1 LLTWFMLAGGILM
14 LIPQRLTGRLQ
25 FAVLDVLRVPIRS
38 GRMIGLWAQATAS
51 TGQVVSQEDYDALLQ
66 QNRQLLNQAS
76 NLEAAVSQQRQ
87 QIEQLSGFR
96 QDRAWDQMAFLAADI
111 LTRVDAYH
119 LDINLGGAE
128 GLSKGLLVMA
138 ENAVVGTITE
148 VGAHTSRVE
157 WVASR
162 TSRRLPVI
170 VKPSNVQGVLIGLG
184 DGFMKI
190 QVKPPCPAAVGE
202 TVFVQ
207 KIPGLLDQVVVV
219 GVVVQVGPDDQEPVL
234 SQIKVQPVCDLSRV
248 TGVSVVR
255 MRSSQGGR

>member
-1 LLTWFMLAGGILM
+1 
-14 LIPQRLTGRLQ
+14 
-25 FAVLDVLRVPIRS
+25 
-38 GRMIGLWAQATAS
+38 
-51 TGQVVSQEDYDALLQ
+51 
-66 QNRQLLNQAS
+66 
-76 NLEAAVSQQRQ
+76 
-87 QIEQLSGFR
+87 
-96 QDRAWDQMAFLAADI
+96 
-111 LTRVDAYH
+111 
-119 LDINLGGAE
+119 
-128 GLSKGLLVMA
+128 MA
-138 ENAVVGTITE
+138 ENAVIGTIAE

-207 KIPGLLDQVVVV
+207 KIPGLLDQMVVV
-219 GVVVQVGPDDQEPVL
+219 GVVVQCGPDDQEPVL

-248 TGVSVVR
+248 ASVSVIK
-255 MRSSQGGR
+255 MRSPQGGR